1 MTDIIETNSTSS
13 ITSVEQTKKEKKT
26 PQYMLN
32 CAKRYRE
39 RHPEKIK
46 EYREKYKNEK
56 TNKLTTIEL
65 ELGKMKKHEII
76 AKYKELEQK
85 HNELLTNIKGV
96 NTNISNIDTK

>member
-1 MTDIIETNSTSS
+1 MADTIETSSTTS

-56 TNKLTTIEL
+56 INNPIIIENDIS
-65 ELGKMKKHEII
+65 KMKKQEII
-76 AKYKELEQK
+76 AKYKELDK
-85 HNELLTNIKGV
+85 KYNDLLNSINVIQNHFINIK
-96 NTNISNIDTK
+96 T